1 MAVRPN
7 HAILA
12 RIERC
17 APGAIFLHFATNAPY
32 RLRPMLKTIRLLA
45 AFAAFFVTGIAAQA
59 APLKAQDVTDLNKV
73 SAYLNAITSLQASF
87 VQVGPNGELDQGTIY
102 ARKPGRL
109 RFEYAPPSP
118 YLIVSDGITIAV
130 ANSKVR
136 TVDRYPLVDN
146 PLSLILRE
154 GVDLSKDARISAVE
168 RQAGT
173 LRITATEKSGPMKG
187 QVTLIFAYPATEL
200 RQWIITDAQGLQT
213 MIALKNMKT
222 EVPLGPELFILR
234 DVDRFGRQ
242 NE

>member
-1 MAVRPN
+1 
-7 HAILA
+7 
-12 RIERC
+12 
-17 APGAIFLHFATNAPY
+17 
-32 RLRPMLKTIRLLA
+32 MLKTLKLWA
-45 AFAAFFVTGIAAQA
+45 AFAAFLVTATAGHA
-59 APLKAQDVTDLNKV
+59 APLKAQDVTDLNKI
-73 SAYLNAITSLQASF
+73 SAYLNTITSLQASF

-118 YLIVSDGITIAV
+118 YLIVSDGVTIAV
-130 ANSKVR
+130 ANQKLR
-136 TVDRYPLVDN
+136 TVDRYPLIDN

-154 GVDLSKDARISAVE
+154 GVDLTKDSRITGVE

-173 LRITATEKSGPMKG
+173 LRVTATEKSGPVKG

-222 EVPLGPELFILR
+222 EVQLNPELFILR
-234 DVDRFGRQ
+234 DVDRFGRRT
-242 NE
+242 E

>member
-1 MAVRPN
+1 
-7 HAILA
+7 
-12 RIERC
+12 
-17 APGAIFLHFATNAPY
+17 
-32 RLRPMLKTIRLLA
+32 MLKTLTLWA
-45 AFAAFFVTGIAAQA
+45 AFAAFLVTGAAVHA
-59 APLKAQDVTDLNKV
+59 APLKAQDVTDLNKI
-73 SAYLNAITSLQASF
+73 SAYLNTITSLQASF

-118 YLIVSDGITIAV
+118 YLIVSDGVTIAV
-130 ANSKVR
+130 ANQKLR
-136 TVDRYPLVDN
+136 TVDRYPLLDN

-154 GVDLSKDARISAVE
+154 GVDLTKDSRITGVE

-173 LRITATEKSGPMKG
+173 LRVTATEKSGPVKG

-222 EVPLGPELFILR
+222 EVQLNPELFILR
-234 DVDRFGRQ
+234 DVDRFGRRT
-242 NE
+242 E

>member
-1 MAVRPN
+1 
-7 HAILA
+7 
-12 RIERC
+12 
-17 APGAIFLHFATNAPY
+17 
-32 RLRPMLKTIRLLA
+32 MLKTLRLAA
-45 AFAAFFVTGIAAQA
+45 AFAALSLGLGTAHA
-59 APLKAQDVTDLNKV
+59 APLTAQDVTDLNRV

-118 YLIVSDGITIAV
+118 YLIVSDGVTIAV
-130 ANSKVR
+130 ANSKLR
-136 TVDRYPLVDN
+136 TVDRYPLIDN
-146 PLSLILRE
+146 PLNLILRE
-154 GVDLSKDARISAVE
+154 NVDLTKDSRITDVE

-173 LRITATEKSGPMKG
+173 LRITATEKSGPVKG
-187 QVTLIFAYPATEL
+187 QVTLIFAYPAAEL

-213 MIALKNMKT
+213 MIALKNLKT

-234 DVDRFGRQ
+234 DVNKFGRP